1 MIVLAAFLSIFIGAA
16 VGLLGGGGSI
26 LTTPLLVYVLDFDAK
41 QAITASLFV
50 VAVTSLFGLISHA
63 RAGRVQWRTGLIFGS
78 AGMVGAFVGGQ
89 IGSQLPGALLLGAFS
104 VMMGVTAVAMV
115 RGRRTVKSSKAHK
128 GLPLFRIILDGAIVG
143 FVTGLVG
150 AGGGFLVVPAL
161 ALLGG
166 LPMPVAVA
174 TSLLVVAMKS
184 FAGFAGYAL
193 TFGGGSVVAL
203 NPETEI
209 NWTVTLIVTA
219 GAVVGALIGSRLV
232 GKIHPDLLRKTFGWF
247 VLLMAVFILSQQI
260 GAPVLDFAQRGTL
273 NAVEV
278 IAAIIAV
285 VAFFT
290 WIIRRPAKIP
300 LADFDEPQAAV
311 KTNRPKPPI
320 NSEND

>member
-1 MIVLAAFLSIFIGAA
+1 MIFLAAFLSLFIGAA

-63 RAGRVQWRTGLIFGS
+63 RAGRVQWRTGLIFGA
-78 AGMVGAFVGGQ
+78 AGMVGAFIGGQ
-89 IGSQLPGALLLGAFS
+89 IGAHLPGALLLGAFS
-104 VMMGVTAVAMV
+104 IMMGVTAVAMI
-115 RGRRTVKSSKAHK
+115 RGRRTVKSTHKHK

-166 LPMPVAVA
+166 LPMPIAVA

-184 FAGFAGYAL
+184 AAGFAGYAL
-193 TFGGGSVVAL
+193 TFGGGSFVAL

-219 GAVVGALIGSRLV
+219 GAVIGALVGSRLV
-232 GKIHPDLLRKTFGWF
+232 GKIHPDLLRKFFGWF
-247 VLLMAVFILSQQI
+247 VLVMAVFILSQQI
-260 GAPVLDFAQRGTL
+260 GESVIEFASGSTL
-273 NAVEV
+273 NLIEV
-278 IAAIIAV
+278 IVAIIAV
-285 VAFFT
+285 IALFT
-290 WIIRRPAKIP
+290 WVIRRPTKVP
-300 LADFDEPQAAV
+300 LADYDEPEIALKA
-311 KTNRPKPPI
+311 KLD
-320 NSEND
+320 E